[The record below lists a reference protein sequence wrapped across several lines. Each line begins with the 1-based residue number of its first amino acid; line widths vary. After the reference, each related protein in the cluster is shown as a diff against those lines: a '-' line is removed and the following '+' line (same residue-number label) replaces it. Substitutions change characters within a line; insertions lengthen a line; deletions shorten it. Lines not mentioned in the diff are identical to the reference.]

1 LENQETGVLQE
12 SNLLKDQDWPQKSNP
27 APKSNRKVW
36 IAMVLLVCGVLYS
49 GTWKDTVQTAKQIL
63 PEKPVRQLLEK
74 SSLAPTVDRF
84 SQKIREMKNQVLENT
99 PFVQQAA
106 YTGSGNGEHR
116 PIHSLR
122 FEVRHSLTY
131 SLCGLLPQDEC
142 TPLSAH
148 VARILAWFMD
158 VSRSVRNGDQVSL
171 VYEEVEG
178 DEAFRILKLEYD
190 SQYLKQTL
198 NANFFRAPSMLY
210 GSYFDNQ
217 GREIFP
223 RLQER
228 TAPIRRYEAIT
239 SLPGDF
245 RRGEVHGHNGT
256 DFKAE
261 VGTPVY
267 ASFDGRVRRTNWNR
281 RRNGFCIEIVHP
293 REGVKTLYL
302 HLDQVKVWKGQ
313 YVKRGQQIGTSGNT
327 GRSFAP
333 HLHYELRSLGK
344 QERIHN
350 PFTFKY
356 HKKYIRKISVEAR
369 DEFQELV
376 RLYSSVL
383 KEDDAHAERL
393 LDNDAKS

>member
-1 LENQETGVLQE
+1 MENQETGVLQE
-12 SNLLKDQDWPQKSNP
+12 STLLKEQEWPQKSSP
-27 APKSNRKVW
+27 APKSKLKVW
-36 IAMVLLVCGVLYS
+36 LAIALLVGGILYS
-49 GTWKDTVQTAKQIL
+49 GTWSDTVQTAQQII
-63 PEKPVRQLLEK
+63 PEKPVRQLLDK
-74 SSLAPTVDRF
+74 TSLAPTVDRF
-84 SQKIREMKNQVLENT
+84 NRKIREIKKQVWEKA
-99 PFVQQAA
+99 PFVQRAA
-106 YTGSGNGEHR
+106 YTGSGEGDRR

-122 FEVRHSLTY
+122 FQVHYSLTH
-131 SLCGLLPQDEC
+131 SLCGLLPQEEC

-158 VSRSVRNGDQVSL
+158 VSRSVRNGDHVSL
-171 VYEEVEG
+171 VYEEMEG

-190 SQYLKQTL
+190 SQYLKKTL

-223 RLQER
+223 RLSES
-228 TAPIRRYEAIT
+228 TSPIRRYESIT

-281 RRNGFCIEIVHP
+281 RGNGFCIEIVHP

-313 YVKRGQQIGTSGNT
+313 YVKRGQQVGTSGNT

-344 QERIHN
+344 RVKIHN

-356 HKKYIRKISVEAR
+356 HKKHLRSISAESR

-376 RLYSSVL
+376 RLYGSVL

-393 LDNDAKS
+393 LDDDVKS